1 MRNTAARSS
10 LISGPA
16 IALALVW
23 GTVEF
28 LALQGSRFK
37 EWLRSCAIRREPHGS

>member
-16 IALALVW
+16 ISLALVW

-28 LALQGSRFK
+28 FALQWSRFK
-37 EWLRSCAIRREPHGS
+37 EGIRSCAIRQEPHGS